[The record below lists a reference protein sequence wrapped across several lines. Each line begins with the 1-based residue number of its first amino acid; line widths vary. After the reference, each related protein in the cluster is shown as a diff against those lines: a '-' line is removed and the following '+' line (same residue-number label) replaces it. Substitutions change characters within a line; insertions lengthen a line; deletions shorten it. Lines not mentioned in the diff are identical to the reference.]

1 MTGIREEAIKEL
13 VCGGVLVAP
22 KVRHIE
28 QEVVPWL
35 MDKIVDFLHEDKA
48 AIKGSYDVVE
58 GGLEDAQNIHQD
70 VIKARYAAIEQAK
83 QDEIEAAKAR
93 VQRKKD
99 RRLAREIRAKDLEL
113 EKYKDQI

>member
-1 MTGIREEAIKEL
+1 M
-13 VCGGVLVAP
+13 
-22 KVRHIE
+22 
-28 QEVVPWL
+28 
-35 MDKIVDFLHEDKA
+35 
-48 AIKGSYDVVE
+48 
-58 GGLEDAQNIHQD
+58 
-70 VIKARYAAIEQAK
+70 IKARYAAIEQAK